1 MLLFMSLV
9 FFGLLLLG
17 TPIGF
22 ALGITAVVSL
32 TKMAG
37 VTALPNLLNPS
48 SDLYLLKMVSQR
60 FYAGLDMF
68 TLMAMPFFIFAGAI
82 MNKTGITHRLV
93 QFSNVLVGH
102 LRGGLAHAN
111 IVASI
116 FFAGMTGAAVS
127 DTAAIGT
134 MLIPAMVDDGYD
146 KDFSAAVTA
155 ASSIIGPTI
164 PPSNMMV
171 IYGSLMSVSIAGLF
185 AAGFVPGLLLA
196 GCLMLLSGYISRKR
210 GYPKRQRSSLKEILV
225 ATKDA
230 IIPLLMPVIIL
241 GGILSGVFTP
251 TEAAAVA
258 VAYAFIIGFFVL
270 RTLQLR
276 DIPELLYQT
285 GKTTGVVFLIIGSAS
300 IIGWILT
307 MERVPERVA
316 AAFLSV
322 SDNPHVILFLILL
335 LMLIVGMFMDI
346 AAALIIL
353 GPILHP
359 IAVNNLGLHP
369 IHFGIIMVLSLN
381 VALMTPP
388 VGACL
393 FVACGITKLTLE
405 QLSKA
410 ILPFIIVE
418 AIVLFIISYWADLV
432 LLFPRLL
439 GIG

>member
-1 MLLFMSLV
+1 MLIFISLV

-22 ALGITAVVSL
+22 ALGITAVLSL
-32 TKMAG
+32 AKMGG
-37 VTALPNLLNPS
+37 VEQLPILLNPG
-48 SDLYLLKMVSQR
+48 SDVFIFKMVSQR

-82 MNKTGITHRLV
+82 MNKSGITHRLV
-93 QFSNVLVGH
+93 KFSNTLVGH

-116 FFAGMTGAAVS
+116 FFSGMTGAAVS

-134 MLIPAMVDDGYD
+134 MLIPAMEEDGYD

-185 AAGFVPGLLLA
+185 AAGFVPGLLIA
-196 GCLMLLSGYISRKR
+196 FFLMILSGFISKKR
-210 GYPKRQRSSLKEILV
+210 GYPKSGRSRLKQMLIATREAIL
-225 ATKDA
+225 
-230 IIPLLMPVIIL
+230 PLLMPIIIL
-241 GGILSGVFTP
+241 GGILTGIFTP

-270 RTLQLR
+270 RTLKLR
-276 DIPELLYQT
+276 DIPDLLYQT

-300 IIGWILT
+300 ILGWILT
-307 MERVPERVA
+307 MERVPEAVA
-316 AAFLSV
+316 AGFLRV
-322 SDNPHVILFLILL
+322 SDNPHVILLLILI

-359 IAVNNLGLHP
+359 IAVNNLGMNP
-369 IHFGIIMVLSLN
+369 IHFGIVMVLSLN
-381 VALMTPP
+381 LALMTPP

-393 FVACGITKLTLE
+393 FVACNISKISLEALT
-405 QLSKA
+405 KA
-410 ILPFIIVE
+410 IWPFIVVE
-418 AIVLFIISYWADLV
+418 VIALFIIAYWADLV
-432 LLFPRLL
+432 LFFPRLM
-439 GIG
+439 GVG

>member
-1 MLLFMSLV
+1 MLLFISLI

-22 ALGITAVVSL
+22 ALGITAVLSL
-32 TKMAG
+32 AKMSG
-37 VTALPNLLNPS
+37 VDQLPILLNPG
-48 SDLYLLKMVSQR
+48 SDVFIFKMVSQR

-82 MNKTGITHRLV
+82 MNKSGITHRLV
-93 QFSNVLVGH
+93 KFSNTLVGH

-116 FFAGMTGAAVS
+116 FFSGMTGAAVS

-134 MLIPAMVDDGYD
+134 MLIPAMVEDGYD

-185 AAGFVPGLLLA
+185 AAGFVPGLLIA
-196 GCLMLLSGYISRKR
+196 VFLMILSGFIAKKR
-210 GYPKRQRSSLKEILV
+210 NYPKNARSSLKQILL
-225 ATKDA
+225 ATKEA
-230 IIPLLMPVIIL
+230 LLPLLMPIIIL
-241 GGILSGVFTP
+241 GGILTGIFTP

-258 VAYAFIIGFFVL
+258 VGYAFIIGFFVL
-270 RTLQLR
+270 RTLKLR
-276 DIPELLYQT
+276 DIPDLLYQT

-300 IIGWILT
+300 ILGWILT
-307 MERVPERVA
+307 MERVPEAVA
-316 AAFLSV
+316 AGFLRV
-322 SDNPHVILFLILL
+322 SNNPHIILLLILI

-359 IAVNNLGLHP
+359 IAVNNLGIDP

-381 VALMTPP
+381 LALMTPP

-393 FVACGITKLTLE
+393 FVACNISNLSLEALT
-405 QLSKA
+405 KA
-410 ILPFIIVE
+410 IWPFIVVE
-418 AIVLFIISYWADLV
+418 VIALFIIAYWSDLV
-432 LLFPRLL
+432 LFFPRLV
-439 GIG
+439 GVW

>member
-1 MLLFMSLV
+1 MLLFISLI

-22 ALGITAVVSL
+22 ALGITAVLSL
-32 TKMAG
+32 AKMGG
-37 VTALPNLLNPS
+37 VDQLPILLNPG
-48 SDLYLLKMVSQR
+48 SDVFIFKMVSQR

-82 MNKTGITHRLV
+82 MNKSGITHRLV
-93 QFSNVLVGH
+93 KFSNTLVGH

-116 FFAGMTGAAVS
+116 FFSGMTGAAVS

-134 MLIPAMVDDGYD
+134 MLIPAMVEDGYD

-185 AAGFVPGLLLA
+185 AAGFVPGLLIA
-196 GCLMLLSGYISRKR
+196 VFLMILSGFIAKKR
-210 GYPKRQRSSLKEILV
+210 GYPKSARSSLKQMLL
-225 ATKDA
+225 ATKEA
-230 IIPLLMPVIIL
+230 ILPLFMPIIIL
-241 GGILSGVFTP
+241 GGILTGIFTP

-258 VAYAFIIGFFVL
+258 VGYAFIIGFFVL
-270 RTLQLR
+270 RTLKLG

-300 IIGWILT
+300 ILGWILT
-307 MERVPERVA
+307 MERVPEAVA
-316 AAFLSV
+316 AGFLSV
-322 SDNPHVILFLILL
+322 SNNPHIILLLILI

-359 IAVNNLGLHP
+359 IAVNNLGIDP

-381 VALMTPP
+381 LALMTPP

-393 FVACGITKLTLE
+393 FVACNISKLSLE
-405 QLSKA
+405 ALTKA
-410 ILPFIIVE
+410 IWPFIIVE
-418 AIVLFIISYWADLV
+418 VIALFIIAYWSDLV
-432 LLFPRLL
+432 LFFPRLV
-439 GIG
+439 GVG